1 MLCVVLGASASAQ
14 VCKESNGNVAGKAN
28 MDCDMRYRDQ
38 LVTCDKKNPSSTK
51 EVLGTRPACPAK
63 PMPMLDTPKA
73 SYIAD
78 YNPFLFQYPRDPG
91 DSSKPYAGAFVLGTP
106 GDASRTFQLF
116 GNTAPGTK
124 RLSSCTTQI
133 KLPTDPKNDSEW
145 AMLTRLQADNCAN
158 QYILNSAIWPFQKES
173 TKILSLDDPKNPGKK
188 IDLDGEC
195 QPLKPASGEKNEYD
209 ATVYLKAAWT
219 KLLIDPEYRKTT
231 KALKRAILQYHIIAV
246 FIVFIIRIVIT
257 HFELVERRVGRAQV
271 LADFVELGAT
281 VGAALEGIQ
290 ATGESPFNAVIRAKI
305 LGGAGRVLGFII
317 DLA

>member
-91 DSSKPYAGAFVLGTP
+91 DSSKPYAGAFALGTP

-145 AMLTRLQADNCAN
+145 AMLTR
-158 QYILNSAIWPFQKES
+158 
-173 TKILSLDDPKNPGKK
+173 
-188 IDLDGEC
+188 
-195 QPLKPASGEKNEYD
+195 
-209 ATVYLKAAWT
+209 
-219 KLLIDPEYRKTT
+219 
-231 KALKRAILQYHIIAV
+231 
-246 FIVFIIRIVIT
+246 IT
-257 HFELVERRVGRAQV
+257 
-271 LADFVELGAT
+271 
-281 VGAALEGIQ
+281 
-290 ATGESPFNAVIRAKI
+290 N
-305 LGGAGRVLGFII
+305 
-317 DLA
+317 